1 MGFPTLLREALTVL
15 NRDLIGWDCFVL
27 RILKRVLE
35 RNAALGV
42 NVGPIAS
49 AGVHKDVFLN
59 RCSVYCF
66 PV

>member
-59 RCSVYCF
+59 WCSVYCF